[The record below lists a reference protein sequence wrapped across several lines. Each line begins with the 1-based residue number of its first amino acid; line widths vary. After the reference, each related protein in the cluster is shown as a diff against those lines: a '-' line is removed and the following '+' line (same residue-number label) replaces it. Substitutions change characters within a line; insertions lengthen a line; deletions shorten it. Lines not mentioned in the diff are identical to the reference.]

1 MLLTT
6 EAVVTDLPKDNESAM
21 PPMGGG
27 MPGMGM
33 M

>member
-6 EAVVTDLPKDNESAM
+6 ECVIVDKVDENGAPAM

-27 MPGMGM
+27 MPGMM
-33 M
+33 